1 MTHDVSTMVGFAY
14 ERVEAG
20 LPLPGVVEV
29 PKGLAL
35 GRVIDDIL
43 LLAEASLPGE
53 WDGQV
58 LYLPL

>member
-1 MTHDVSTMVGFAY
+1 MVGFAY